1 MSFWD
6 KFARFLR
13 KKSKKMTVTRFSAE
27 WCHEIQTEMMRMFNE
42 EA

>member
-1 MSFWD
+1 MSFLY

-13 KKSKKMTVTRFSAE
+13 KKSKKITVTQFPAE
-27 WCHEIQTEMMRMFNE
+27 WCHEIQTEMMRRFNE